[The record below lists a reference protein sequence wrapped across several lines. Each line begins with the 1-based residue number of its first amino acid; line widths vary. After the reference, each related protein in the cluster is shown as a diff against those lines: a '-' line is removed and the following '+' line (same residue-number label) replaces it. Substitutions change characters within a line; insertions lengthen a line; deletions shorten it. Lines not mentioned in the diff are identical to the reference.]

1 MTAFPRL
8 SSPFSIGTMQLKNRM
23 VMSPMTTA
31 YCNDD
36 QTPSERLIR
45 YFEERA
51 KGGVGLITMELIT
64 VDEVHRYM
72 HRSMTLA
79 HDKYIDAHRRITDR
93 IHQHGA
99 KVQPQLSHTGPE
111 SVAPMFGGPQA
122 VGPSVSVAPVWG
134 WASRPL
140 DISELPEIARQY
152 GEGARRAREAG
163 YDGIELHAAHCY
175 NLLGSFLSPLRNKR
189 TDEYSAFKVETR
201 TRLINEV
208 LGEIKSRAGKDFPV
222 TLSISGYERMPGG
235 RAIDDTQRLAP
246 ELVAA
251 GVDCFRVSGGI
262 SDALVTMM
270 VGRSEY
276 GYAHNIAQAA
286 ALKHVVDV
294 PVMLVG
300 RIHDPE
306 LAEQILA
313 DGQADLIA
321 MARPLLA
328 DPYLPRKVLEGR
340 PARIRR
346 CISCENC
353 IDSMQTSDNL
363 GCAINPFS
371 GREAELVIQPG
382 NKKVVIVGGGTAG
395 LEAARIAAEAG
406 HKVVLFERQ
415 RRLGGSLV
423 LASTV
428 HADNERFLNWLLAEV
443 TTPAGGCPHRQPCD
457 CCTCK
462 GRTAGCGYCGNGR
475 GGHHPGHCGHRAGQ
489 RHYRRIAA
497 PDHGR

>member
-1 MTAFPRL
+1 
-8 SSPFSIGTMQLKNRM
+8 MQLKNRM

-111 SVAPMFGGPQA
+111 SVAPLFGGPQA

-140 DISELPEIARQY
+140 DISELPDIARQY

-363 GCAINPFS
+363 GCAVNPFS
-371 GREAELVIQPG
+371 GREAELLIQSG
-382 NKKVVIVGGGTAG
+382 
-395 LEAARIAAEAG
+395 
-406 HKVVLFERQ
+406 
-415 RRLGGSLV
+415 
-423 LASTV
+423 
-428 HADNERFLNWLLAEV
+428 
-443 TTPAGGCPHRQPCD
+443 
-457 CCTCK
+457 
-462 GRTAGCGYCGNGR
+462 
-475 GGHHPGHCGHRAGQ
+475 
-489 RHYRRIAA
+489 
-497 PDHGR
+497 